1 MKDQDPECAPHRTMA
16 KKILFAEDEPALQRA
31 LSESLREAGFAV
43 VSALDGEAACAKVV
57 EEKPDLILLDL
68 ILPKKDGFEVLRTLK
83 NNPSVA
89 DIPVIVLTNLEGT
102 TEAAHAIELGAVG
115 YLIKTDYRLD
125 ELVEKVKE
133 AVGK

>member
-1 MKDQDPECAPHRTMA
+1 MA